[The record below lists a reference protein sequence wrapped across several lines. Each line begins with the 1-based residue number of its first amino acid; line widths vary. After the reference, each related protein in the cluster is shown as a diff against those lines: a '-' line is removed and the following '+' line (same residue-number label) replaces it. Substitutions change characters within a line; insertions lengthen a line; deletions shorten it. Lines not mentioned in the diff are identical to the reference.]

1 MHAQTEEGARRVCA
15 RAREREN
22 EIHRAR
28 YIDAR
33 ERENEIHRARYIDA
47 RMHACVHAQTEE
59 GARRVCVCVRE
70 RERERER
77 TRYIERESM
86 ERETIEQSR
95 KLGDDHG
102 WVDWGW
108 GVGD

>member
-47 RMHACVHAQTEE
+47 RERENEIHRCA
-59 GARRVCVCVRE
+59 RE
-70 RERERER
+70 RERD
-77 TRYIERESM
+77 T
-86 ERETIEQSR
+86 
-95 KLGDDHG
+95 
-102 WVDWGW
+102 
-108 GVGD
+108 